1 MLLILS
7 LLATALAAPKNI
19 PLSTEDLAATN
30 DGLKALVDKI
40 NTDLPT
46 LAVSNHFDPLPHVA
60 YGSANGD
67 VNLGVCTAGAE
78 IGYHLKNLVGLKTLK
93 VSELDIT
100 SGEQDDKTELLT
112 FVVKG
117 AINPV
122 SLKVD
127 AVGVIGFDSL
137 T

>member
-1 MLLILS
+1 MLLIFS

-46 LAVSNHFDPLPHVA
+46 LAVSKNLDPVPHVA
-60 YGSANGD
+60 FGSYKGN

-117 AINPV
+117 AIKPV

-127 AVGVIGFDSL
+127 AEGTAGY
-137 T
+137 